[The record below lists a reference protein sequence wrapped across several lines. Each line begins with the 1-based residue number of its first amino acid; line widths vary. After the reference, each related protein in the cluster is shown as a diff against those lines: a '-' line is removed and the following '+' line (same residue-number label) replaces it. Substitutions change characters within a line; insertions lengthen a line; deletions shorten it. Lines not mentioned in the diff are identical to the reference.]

1 MEKVEMYDHTKT
13 ERERQEEEIA
23 TIKERNI
30 TVKLSDADCERL
42 MSKCGEHGLSAGE
55 LIAYFV
61 GDLVD
66 GTYSNGSDERDLA
79 NRWFERCWF
88 AMYPEN
94 TLLSHL
100 LDWGYKPEDYLD
112 AMDNIKKAKK
122 DKKYIEE
129 HPEAA
134 DGEEP
139 DWIDDDIAYWEEE
152 LKYMTRDWKTAKES
166 DMDKEIG
173 LIKQWVKER
182 EELLKEEKE
191 DRERKVEGQ
200 EHQDKADKEEQ
211 TDDNIYVH
219 RNGRKR

>member
-1 MEKVEMYDHTKT
+1 MEKAEMNDYVKT
-13 ERERQEEEIA
+13 EKERQEEEIA

-42 MSKCGEHGLSAGE
+42 MSKCGEYGLSAGE

-61 GDLVD
+61 GDLVG

-79 NRWFERCWF
+79 NRWLERCLF
-88 AMYPEN
+88 GMFPEN

-100 LDWGYKPEDYLD
+100 LDEGYNPEDYLD
-112 AMDNIKKAKK
+112 AMDNIETAKE

-129 HPEAA
+129 HPEEA

-139 DWIDDDIAYWEEE
+139 DWIDDDIAHWEEE
-152 LKYMTRDWKTAKES
+152 LKYMRNGWKPES
-166 DMDKEIG
+166 EPDMDKEIK
-173 LIKQWVKER
+173 LIKQWVGER
-182 EELLKEEKE
+182 EELLKEEKKSE
-191 DRERKVEGQ
+191 ESKAEGQ
-200 EHQDKADKEEQ
+200 GQQGEAENWKQP
-211 TDDNIYVH
+211 DDNVCVH